1 MRIITNWILFS
12 IAIYITAYLLP
23 GIQLTDFVTALIAAV
38 VLGLINAI
46 VRPLILLLTLP
57 VNFLTLGLFTFVI
70 NALMV
75 LLAAEFVDGLAVQG
89 FWWAL
94 LFSLVLA
101 VINGLLQSMFGNTK
115 K

>member
-23 GIQLTDFVTALIAAV
+23 GIQLNDFITALIAAV

-46 VRPLILLLTLP
+46 VRPIILLLTLP
-57 VNFLTLGLFTFVI
+57 VNFITLGLFTFVI

-75 LLAAEFVDGLAVQG
+75 LLAAEFVDGLFVQG

-101 VINGLLQSMFGNTK
+101 VINGLLQSMFGNK
-115 K
+115 NK